1 MNAPHSPLAWR
12 SGGAEPA
19 HKGTTRAIVRV
30 WFDSPHLHPTP
41 RNLIEIPGFLLRL
54 QRFPPAHCPGRM
66 YQDVS
71 GCTIDSGAGVAQAV
85 EKDSAPLDM
94 EEDT

>member
-1 MNAPHSPLAWR
+1 MWRCSGAKRGVPPFFVAIPPL
-12 SGGAEPA
+12 
-19 HKGTTRAIVRV
+19 